1 MGIIKLSNSVEKLLK
16 KWINYFSQFFKCFSK
31 ILRDQQAKHMITA
44 TNQKEI
50 LFSVMQHSDHNMT
63 SHTKKKGTESHKELN
78 SAPGLA

>member
-1 MGIIKLSNSVEKLLK
+1 MGIIKLSLTQWKNSWWNKLTT
-16 KWINYFSQFFKCFSK
+16 FQFFKCFSK

-63 SHTKKKGTESHKELN
+63 SQKT
-78 SAPGLA
+78 GLKARKN

>member
-1 MGIIKLSNSVEKLLK
+1 MGIIKLSNSVEKILK

-31 ILRDQQAKHMITA
+31 ILRDHQAKHMITA

-63 SHTKKKGTESHKELN
+63 SHTQKKGLKATKN
-78 SAPGLA
+78 